1 MNESTASLLDDR
13 KARIEDRLQG
23 DDLLPQGYGK
33 PVLQGSNIHY
43 EISARDRGV
52 AIGGIGAMHLM
63 AQRLELAK
71 EIDSRLGILKL
82 YLPYRDSDHV
92 LNITY
97 NALSGGT
104 CLDDLELLRN
114 DEGYLDVVGAQR
126 IPDPTTAGDFCRRFG
141 AGHIN
146 ALMDGINEVR
156 LRVWERQPR
165 KFFEEA
171 FIDGDGTMVPTS
183 GQCKEGIALSYDGQ
197 WGYHALVISLANTQ
211 EPLFIVNRSGNRP
224 SQEGAAEY
232 FDRAVTLVR
241 RAGFKEVTLRGDTD
255 FSQSEHL
262 DRWDAGGVRFV
273 FGYDAM
279 KNMTTI
285 ASSLPSSAWK
295 LLIREPKYELA
306 TEPRERPENV
316 RDRIV
321 SEREYKNLHLLKEE
335 VTEFDYQP
343 TKCNKSYRMVV
354 LKKTISVECGQLV
367 LYPEVRY
374 FFYITNRRDISITEV
389 VRLANDRCNQENL
402 HAQLKGGVRALRAP
416 LNTLLSNWAY
426 MVMTALAW
434 SMKAWFALLLPVDG
448 QGRGRREQEH
458 EKRALLRMEFRTFLN
473 AIIRIPAQI
482 IRTGRRTVV
491 RLMGWNRWLPT
502 FFRGIDALRVRH
514 H

>member
-1 MNESTASLLDDR
+1 MNESTTNLLDDR
-13 KARIEDRLQG
+13 KTRIEDRLQG
-23 DDLLPQGYGK
+23 DDFLPQGYGK

-52 AIGGIGAMHLM
+52 AIGGIGAMQLM

-71 EIDSRLGILKL
+71 EIDARLGILKL

-114 DEGYLDVVGAQR
+114 DEGYLDVLDAQR

-146 ALMDGINEVR
+146 ALMDAANEVR
-156 LRVWERQPR
+156 LRVWKRQPQ

-183 GQCKEGIALSYDGQ
+183 GQCKEGIGLSYDGQ

-224 SQEGAAEY
+224 SQEGADAY
-232 FDRAVTLVR
+232 FDRAVALVR

-255 FSQSEHL
+255 FSQSEQL
-262 DRWDAGGVRFV
+262 DRWDDGGVRFV

-279 KNMTTI
+279 KNLTEI
-285 ASSLPSSAWK
+285 AGSLPNSAWK
-295 LLIREPKYELA
+295 PLIRKPRYELE
-306 TEPRERPENV
+306 TQPRARPENV

-321 SEREYKNLHLLKEE
+321 AEREYKNFHLVKEE
-335 VTEFDYQP
+335 VAEFDYQP
-343 TKCNKSYRMVV
+343 TKCSKLYRMVV
-354 LKKTISVECGQLV
+354 LKKTISVERGQLM

-374 FFYITNRRDISITEV
+374 FFYITTGATFPSPRS
-389 VRLANDRCNQENL
+389 C
-402 HAQLKGGVRALRAP
+402 G
-416 LNTLLSNWAY
+416 
-426 MVMTALAW
+426 
-434 SMKAWFALLLPVDG
+434 
-448 QGRGRREQEH
+448 
-458 EKRALLRMEFRTFLN
+458 FRTTG
-473 AIIRIPAQI
+473 ATK
-482 IRTGRRTVV
+482 RTC
-491 RLMGWNRWLPT
+491 MPS
-502 FFRGIDALRVRH
+502 
-514 H
+514 